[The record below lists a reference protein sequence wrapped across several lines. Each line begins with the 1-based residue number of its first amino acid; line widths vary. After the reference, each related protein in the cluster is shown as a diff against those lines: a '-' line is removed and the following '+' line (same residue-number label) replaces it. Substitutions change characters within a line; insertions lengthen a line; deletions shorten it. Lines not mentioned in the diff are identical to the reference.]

1 MFITIFIGYGK
12 SNKTLQCK
20 QCAVGNFFKKR
31 DTILITV
38 NRKCYVKI
46 RKILSRDKC
55 AADGIFQKF
64 DPTITFFCEFCDYF
78 WFSKLQGASSPPF
91 AVGRP
96 WPCTHI
102 SHTTKVYTPTSTFAM
117 SHFTVWKKI
126 LDETLPS
133 CPADLCFIIF
143 HPFEFVSIKDVHS
156 DLEQKYFISLLNWY
170 TQLSDLSSK
179 C

>member
-1 MFITIFIGYGK
+1 MLCK
-12 SNKTLQCK
+12 NKE
-20 QCAVGNFFKKR
+20 
-31 DTILITV
+31 D
-38 NRKCYVKI
+38 
-46 RKILSRDKC
+46 RDKC

-91 AVGRP
+91 VVGRP

-156 DLEQKYFISLLNWY
+156 DLEQKYFISLSNWY

>member
-1 MFITIFIGYGK
+1 MLCE
-12 SNKTLQCK
+12 NKE
-20 QCAVGNFFKKR
+20 
-31 DTILITV
+31 D
-38 NRKCYVKI
+38 
-46 RKILSRDKC
+46 RDKC

-117 SHFTVWKKI
+117 SHFTVWKKSGSDFTE
-126 LDETLPS
+126 LS
-133 CPADLCFIIF
+133 CWPLFYHISSIWVCVHQRCPLGFRTKIF
-143 HPFEFVSIKDVHS
+143 HKLIKLV
-156 DLEQKYFISLLNWY
+156 Y
-170 TQLSDLSSK
+170 TIEWPE
-179 C
+179 